1 MIVHTVI
8 FRLARPVSDAETAVF
23 VAHCEAFADTAPHVL
38 ERPKVSVDLGL
49 RPEGRSVSEVQMVV
63 HFADVEAFRAYLT
76 DPLHVAFAQDVLI
89 PSCETW
95 LSVQAEV

>member
-1 MIVHTVI
+1 MIVHTVL
-8 FRLARPVSDAETAVF
+8 FRLARPTSDVETAVF
-23 VAHCEAFADTAPHVL
+23 VAHCEAFADQAPHVL
-38 ERPKVSVDLGL
+38 ERPTVSVDLGL

-63 HFADVEAFRAYLT
+63 TFDDAEAFRTYLA

-89 PSCETW
+89 PSCESW